1 MQRNCK
7 AVQQG
12 QHHLLSRKLDKGS
25 SNKPLCVC
33 QQDVQLGRHP
43 ATVVKKKKNKFKMD
57 LIFIKI
63 LKIIKKNLKRIK
75 NKNVSEIE
83 KLKIKRKDFNY

>member
-25 SNKPLCVC
+25 SNKPLCVYGC
-33 QQDVQLGRHP
+33 AAGEKSLLQSF
-43 ATVVKKKKNKFKMD
+43 KKKKNK
-57 LIFIKI
+57 
-63 LKIIKKNLKRIK
+63 KNY
-75 NKNVSEIE
+75 
-83 KLKIKRKDFNY
+83 F

>member
-1 MQRNCK
+1 
-7 AVQQG
+7 
-12 QHHLLSRKLDKGS
+12 
-25 SNKPLCVC
+25 
-33 QQDVQLGRHP
+33 
-43 ATVVKKKKNKFKMD
+43 MD